1 MRTRSAVIVMVMS
14 VLRTCIGNMHVKE
27 PDLRVLTVWE
37 SLRIQLTCSLI
48 PSLGGGCLETS
59 FLVL

>member
-27 PDLRVLTVWE
+27 PDLRVLTYCMGE
-37 SLRIQLTCSLI
+37 LTS
-48 PSLGGGCLETS
+48 T
-59 FLVL
+59 VDM